1 MNKIFNA
8 CIVLLV
14 LLSACK
20 NTVDDASNTLLVNPK
35 QVYLKTGDSI
45 QFTMTNATANTVI
58 KLQPNIG
65 DLKPGNW
72 YVAPSSVL
80 NDSTQITLAITDN
93 TRQVNATIT
102 LIKSDVTDTLISFSK
117 TILPLMV
124 ANCNFQFCHGNGSR
138 AGKVELSTYD
148 SVMKIVSV
156 YQPTQ
161 SLLYTSLLKPDPL
174 RRMPPA
180 GPLHAYKINYI
191 KKWIEQGSLNN

>member
-20 NTVDDASNTLLVNPK
+20 NTLDDASNTLLVNPK

-72 YVAPSSVL
+72 YVAPSSML
-80 NDSTQITLAITDN
+80 NDSTQIILAITDD

-102 LIKSDVTDTLISFSK
+102 LIKSNVTDTLISFSK

-191 KKWIEQGSLNN
+191 KKWIEQGSLDN

>member
-1 MNKIFNA
+1 MNKIFNL

-14 LLSACK
+14 LLSSCK
-20 NTVDDASNTLLVNPK
+20 NTLDDASNTLLVNPK

-45 QFTMTNATANTVI
+45 QFTMTNATANAVI

-72 YVAPSSVL
+72 YVAPSSIL
-80 NDSTQITLAITDN
+80 NDSTQITLAITDD

-102 LIKSDVTDTLISFSK
+102 LLKSDVSDTIISFNK

-191 KKWIEQGSLNN
+191 KMWVEQGALNN

>member
-14 LLSACK
+14 LSSACK
-20 NTVDDASNTLLVNPK
+20 NTLDDASNTLLVNPK

-191 KKWIEQGSLNN
+191 KKWIEQGSLDN

>member
-1 MNKIFNA
+1 MS
-8 CIVLLV
+8 
-14 LLSACK
+14 LSACK
-20 NTVDDASNTLLVNPK
+20 NTVDDASNTLLINPK

-72 YVAPSSVL
+72 YVAPSSIL
-80 NDSTQITLAITDN
+80 NDSTQITLAITDDA
-93 TRQVNATIT
+93 RQVNATIT
-102 LIKSDVTDTLISFSK
+102 LIKSDVTDTIISFNK

>member
-1 MNKIFNA
+1 MNKIFNV

-14 LLSACK
+14 FLSACK
-20 NTVDDASNTLLVNPK
+20 NKVDDASNALLINPEK
-35 QVYLKTGDSI
+35 AIIRTGDSI
-45 QFTMTNATANTVI
+45 LFTITNATINSVI

-65 DLKPGNW
+65 EFKSGNW
-72 YVAPSSVL
+72 YVAPSSIVT
-80 NDSTQITLAITDN
+80 DSTQINIKVTDD

-102 LIKSDVTDTLISFSK
+102 LLKSDVNDTIISFSK

-138 AGKVELSTYD
+138 AGKVELSSYD
-148 SVMKIVSV
+148 SVMKSV
-156 YQPTQ
+156 TAFKPNN

-180 GPLHAYKINYI
+180 GPLHAYKISYI
-191 KKWIEQGSLNN
+191 KKWIEQGALNN

>member
-1 MNKIFNA
+1 MNKITYLFM
-8 CIVLLV
+8 LMLMS
-14 LLSACK
+14 LSACK
-20 NTVDDASNTLLVNPK
+20 NTLDDASNTLLVNPK

-45 QFTMTNATANTVI
+45 KFTITNATANTVI

-65 DLKPGNW
+65 DFKSGNW
-72 YVAPSSVL
+72 YVAPSSIL
-80 NDSTQITLAITDN
+80 NDSTQITLAITDDK
-93 TRQVNATIT
+93 RQVNASIT
-102 LIKSDVTDTLISFSK
+102 LLKSDVNDTIISFSK

-156 YQPTQ
+156 YQPTK

-191 KKWIEQGSLNN
+191 KKWVEQGALNN

>member
-1 MNKIFNA
+1 MNKIINV

-20 NTVDDASNTLLVNPK
+20 NKLDDASNTLLVNPK

-45 QFTMTNATANTVI
+45 QFAITNATINTVI
-58 KLQPNIG
+58 NLQPNIG
-65 DLKPGNW
+65 EFKSGNW
-72 YVAPSSVL
+72 YVAPSSIVV
-80 NDSTQITLAITDN
+80 DSTPINIVVMDDEKHAKASITL
-93 TRQVNATIT
+93 
-102 LIKSDVTDTLISFSK
+102 LKSDVNDTIISFNK

-148 SVMKIVSV
+148 SVMKSV
-156 YQPTQ
+156 TAFKPN
-161 SLLYTSLLKPDPL
+161 SSKLYLSLLKADPL
-174 RRMPPA
+174 LRMPPA

-191 KKWIEQGSLNN
+191 KKWIEQGALNN

>member
-1 MNKIFNA
+1 MNKI
-8 CIVLLV
+8 IYLLG
-14 LLSACK
+14 LMSMSLSACK
-20 NTVDDASNTLLVNPK
+20 NTLDDASNTLLVNPN

-45 QFTMTNATANTVI
+45 QFTITNATANTVI

-72 YVAPSSVL
+72 YVAPSSML
-80 NDSTQITLAITDN
+80 NDSTQITLAITDDI
-93 TRQVNATIT
+93 RQVNATIT

-191 KKWIEQGSLNN
+191 KKWIEQGALNN

>member
-1 MNKIFNA
+1 MNKIFNV

-20 NTVDDASNTLLVNPK
+20 NTVDDASNTLLVNPN

-72 YVAPSSVL
+72 YVAPSSII
-80 NDSTQITLAITDN
+80 NDSTQITLAITDD

-102 LIKSDVTDTLISFSK
+102 LLKSDVTDTLISFSK

-148 SVMKIVSV
+148 SVMKIVGV

-191 KKWIEQGSLNN
+191 KKWIEQGALNN

>member
-1 MNKIFNA
+1 MNKIINV

-20 NTVDDASNTLLVNPK
+20 NKLDDASYTLLVNPK

-45 QFTMTNATANTVI
+45 QFAITNATINTVI
-58 KLQPNIG
+58 NLQPNIG
-65 DLKPGNW
+65 EFKSGNW
-72 YVAPSSVL
+72 YVAPSSIVV
-80 NDSTQITLAITDN
+80 DSTPINIVVMDDEKQAKASITL
-93 TRQVNATIT
+93 
-102 LIKSDVTDTLISFSK
+102 LKSDVNDTIISFNK

-148 SVMKIVSV
+148 SVMKSV
-156 YQPTQ
+156 TAFKPN
-161 SLLYTSLLKPDPL
+161 SSKLYLSLLKADPL
-174 RRMPPA
+174 LRMPPA

-191 KKWIEQGSLNN
+191 KKWIEQGALNN

>member
-1 MNKIFNA
+1 MNKIFNV

-72 YVAPSSVL
+72 YVAPSSII
-80 NDSTQITLAITDN
+80 NDSTQITLAITDDA
-93 TRQVNATIT
+93 RQVNATIT
-102 LIKSDVTDTLISFSK
+102 LLKSDVTDTLISFSK

-156 YQPTQ
+156 YQPTK

-191 KKWIEQGSLNN
+191 KRWVEQGALNN

>member
-1 MNKIFNA
+1 MNKIINI
-8 CIVLLV
+8 CIVLLG

-35 QVYLKTGDSI
+35 EACLKTGDSV
-45 QFTMTNATANTVI
+45 QFTITNATINTVI
-58 KLQPNIG
+58 SLQPNIG
-65 DLKPGNW
+65 EFKSGNW
-72 YVAPSSVL
+72 YVAPSSIVI
-80 NDSTQITLAITDN
+80 DSAQINIKVADDA
-93 TRQVNATIT
+93 RQAMATIT
-102 LIKSDVTDTLISFSK
+102 LVKSDVNDTIISFNK

-148 SVMKIVSV
+148 SVMKSV
-156 YQPTQ
+156 TAFK
-161 SLLYTSLLKPDPL
+161 SNGSILYISLLKVDPL

-191 KKWIEQGSLNN
+191 KKWIEQGALNN

>member
-14 LLSACK
+14 SLSACK

-45 QFTMTNATANTVI
+45 QFTITNATANTVI

-72 YVAPSSVL
+72 YVAPSSII
-80 NDSTQITLAITDN
+80 NDSTQITLAITDD

-102 LIKSDVTDTLISFSK
+102 LLKSDVSDTLISFSK

-148 SVMKIVSV
+148 SVMKIVGV

-191 KKWIEQGSLNN
+191 KKWVEQGALNN

>member
-1 MNKIFNA
+1 MNKIFNV

-14 LLSACK
+14 FLSACK
-20 NTVDDASNTLLVNPK
+20 NKVDDASNALLISPEK
-35 QVYLKTGDSI
+35 AIIRTGDSI
-45 QFTMTNATANTVI
+45 LFTITNATINSVI

-65 DLKPGNW
+65 EFKSGNW
-72 YVAPSSVL
+72 YVAPSSIVT
-80 NDSTQITLAITDN
+80 DSTQINIKVTDD
-93 TRQVNATIT
+93 TRQANATIT
-102 LIKSDVTDTLISFSK
+102 LLKSDVSDTLISFSK

-148 SVMKIVSV
+148 SVMKIVGV

-191 KKWIEQGSLNN
+191 KKWIEQGALNN

>member
-1 MNKIFNA
+1 M
-8 CIVLLV
+8 LMLMS
-14 LLSACK
+14 LSACK
-20 NTVDDASNTLLVNPK
+20 NTLDDASNTLLVNPK
-35 QVYLKTGDSI
+35 EACLKTGDSV
-45 QFTMTNATANTVI
+45 QFTITNATINTVI
-58 KLQPNIG
+58 SLQPNIG
-65 DLKPGNW
+65 DFKSGNW
-72 YVAPSSVL
+72 YVAPSSIL
-80 NDSTQITLAITDN
+80 NDSTQITLAITDDK
-93 TRQVNATIT
+93 RQVNASIT
-102 LIKSDVTDTLISFSK
+102 LLKSDVNDTIISFSK

-156 YQPTQ
+156 YQPTK

-191 KKWIEQGSLNN
+191 KKWIEQGALNN

>member
-1 MNKIFNA
+1 MNKIINV

-20 NTVDDASNTLLVNPK
+20 NKLDDASNTLLVNPK

-45 QFTMTNATANTVI
+45 QFAITNATVNTVI
-58 KLQPNIG
+58 NYQPNIG
-65 DLKPGNW
+65 DFNSGNW

-80 NDSTQITLAITDN
+80 NDSTQIILTITDGS
-93 TRQVNATIT
+93 RQANASIT
-102 LIKSDVTDTLISFSK
+102 LLKSDVTDTVISFNN

-124 ANCNFQFCHGNGSR
+124 ANCNFRFCHGNGSR

-148 SVMKIVSV
+148 SVMKSV
-156 YQPTQ
+156 TAFKPN
-161 SLLYTSLLKPDPL
+161 SSKLYLSLLKADPL
-174 RRMPPA
+174 LRMPPA

-191 KKWIEQGSLNN
+191 KKWIEQGALNN

>member
-1 MNKIFNA
+1 MNKIINI
-8 CIVLLV
+8 CIVLLG

-35 QVYLKTGDSI
+35 EACLKTGDSV
-45 QFTMTNATANTVI
+45 QFTITNATINTVI
-58 KLQPNIG
+58 NLQPNIG
-65 DLKPGNW
+65 EFKSGNW

-80 NDSTQITLAITDN
+80 NDSTQIILTIIDGS
-93 TRQVNATIT
+93 RQANASIT
-102 LIKSDVTDTLISFSK
+102 LLKSDVTDTVISFNK

-148 SVMKIVSV
+148 SVMKSV
-156 YQPTQ
+156 TAFKPN
-161 SLLYTSLLKPDPL
+161 SSKLYLSLLKADPL
-174 RRMPPA
+174 LRMPPA

-191 KKWIEQGSLNN
+191 KKWIEQGALNN